1 MKGSNNL
8 LEQKEYRRKT
18 KIVCTLGPA
27 CEKESIMESMIAAGM
42 DVARFNFSHGDHEEQ
57 SGRLKTIRKL
67 SEKTGKYIACLL
79 DTKGPEIRTGSFREG
94 QAELVTGESFTLT
107 TRDVEGDSACVS
119 VTYKDLPKDVK
130 KGDCILIDDGL
141 VELQVLN
148 TTKTDIVCKV
158 INGGIIGNKKGINVP
173 GVVVTLPYISQKDRA
188 DIIFGVENDYDFI
201 AASFTRSAN
210 DLLEIRQVLEE
221 AGNDTIKIIAK
232 IENAQGV
239 ANIDEI
245 LHVSDGIMVA
255 RGDMGVEI
263 PLEEVPILQKQL
275 IKKAYRAGKIV
286 ITATQMLDSMIVNPR
301 PTRAETTD
309 VATAIYDGTSA
320 IMLSGET
327 ANGHYPVESVL
338 TMARIAIRAEQDIDY
353 KIRFLADSM
362 HEQFDVTN
370 AISHAACEAAYDLN
384 AAAIIAVTETGLSA
398 RLISKYRP
406 AMPIVACSP
415 HKKTLRQ
422 MNMSWG
428 VVPVELEE
436 KIHSEDLF
444 NCAVKN
450 AMAQDLLENGD
461 MVVITAGLPLGIS
474 GTTNLL
480 RVHIVGDVLI
490 KGTGI
495 GNLCVCAPLC
505 VVNTEVEARKRFQAG
520 DILVIPKTS
529 NHILDLMKRAAGIVT
544 EEDGLDSHA
553 AIVGL
558 TLDKPVL
565 VGAVGATRILRDGTI
580 VKLDAGAGMVRR
592 ADHTNEEDL

>member
-1 MKGSNNL
+1 M
-8 LEQKEYRRKT
+8 EQKEYKRKT

-27 CEKESIMESMIAAGM
+27 CEKEAIMESMIAAGL

-57 SGRLKTIRKL
+57 GGRLKTVRKL
-67 SEKTGKYIACLL
+67 SKKTGKHIACLL
-79 DTKGPEIRTGSFREG
+79 DTKGPEIRTGSFRDG
-94 QAELVTGESFTLT
+94 RAELITGKEFILT
-107 TRDVEGDSACVS
+107 TKTMEGDDTCVS

-130 KGDCILIDDGL
+130 KDDRILIDDGL
-141 VELQVLN
+141 VELRVLS
-148 TTKTDIVCKV
+148 TTATDISCKV
-158 INGGIIGNKKGINVP
+158 VNGGVLGNKKGINVP
-173 GVVVTLPYISQKDRA
+173 GVEIAQPYISEKDRA
-188 DIIFGVENDYDFI
+188 DILFGAKNDYDFI
-201 AASFTRSAN
+201 AASFTRNAN
-210 DLLEIRQVLEE
+210 DIVEIRKVLEE
-221 AGNDTIKIIAK
+221 AGNSSIKIIAK

-245 LHVSDGIMVA
+245 LRVSDGIMVA

-263 PLEEVPILQKQL
+263 PLEDVPILQKKL
-275 IKKAYRAGKIV
+275 IKEVYRAGKIV
-286 ITATQMLDSMIVNPR
+286 ITATQMLDSMINNPR

-327 ANGHYPVESVL
+327 ANGHYPVESVM

-353 KIRFLADSM
+353 KIRFLTDSM
-362 HEQFDVTN
+362 HEKFDVTN
-370 AISHAACEAAYDLN
+370 AISHAACEAAYDLD

-406 AMPIVACSP
+406 EMPIVACSP

-422 MNMSWG
+422 LNMSWG

-436 KIHSEDLF
+436 KAHTEDLF
-444 NCAVKN
+444 NSAVKN
-450 AMAQDLLENGD
+450 AMEKGLLKNGD
-461 MVVITAGLPLGIS
+461 MVVITAGLPLGIA

-490 KGTGI
+490 KGEGI
-495 GNLCVCAPLC
+495 GSMCVCAPLRI
-505 VVNTEVEARKRFQAG
+505 VNTEAEARQRFQTG
-520 DILVIPKTS
+520 EILVIPKTS
-529 NHILDLMKRAAGIVT
+529 NNILDLMKRAAGIIT

-558 TLDKPVL
+558 TLEKPVL
-565 VGAVGATRILRDGTI
+565 VGAVGATRILRDGMMA
-580 VKLDAGAGMVRR
+580 KLDAGAGMVRR
-592 ADHTNEEDL
+592 SDHTNEEDL